1 MVLGDPGEP
10 RNERRRGGAAMTR
23 LYRFH
28 LSRHDEACD
37 EFEFESMAEAK
48 AALEDWVANIT
59 ESWVEEVSGG

>member
-1 MVLGDPGEP
+1 
-10 RNERRRGGAAMTR
+10 MTR